1 MLSLRFLET
10 GLRSDFNRIRRKLAD
25 MTGIQLQNLVRKS
38 RQLQES
44 IQQDVMKEDCV
55 YVSDFEDRSYVNGF
69 FGSSL
74 DSYNDFVPRR
84 EVVILD

>member
-1 MLSLRFLET
+1 M
-10 GLRSDFNRIRRKLAD
+10 A
-25 MTGIQLQNLVRKS
+25 GIQLQNLVRKS

-55 YVSDFEDRSYVNGF
+55 YVSDFEDRGYMNSF
-69 FGSSL
+69 FGSTL
-74 DSYNDFVPRR
+74 DSYSDFVTRR

>member
-1 MLSLRFLET
+1 M
-10 GLRSDFNRIRRKLAD
+10 A
-25 MTGIQLQNLVRKS
+25 GIQLQNLVRKS

-55 YVSDFEDRSYVNGF
+55 YVSDFDDRGYMNNF
-69 FGSSL
+69 FGSTF
-74 DSYNDFVPRR
+74 DSYSDFVSRR

>member
-1 MLSLRFLET
+1 M
-10 GLRSDFNRIRRKLAD
+10 A
-25 MTGIQLQNLVRKS
+25 GIQLQNLVRKS

-55 YVSDFEDRSYVNGF
+55 YVSDFEDRGYINSF
-69 FGSSL
+69 FGSTL
-74 DSYNDFVPRR
+74 DTYSDFVTRR